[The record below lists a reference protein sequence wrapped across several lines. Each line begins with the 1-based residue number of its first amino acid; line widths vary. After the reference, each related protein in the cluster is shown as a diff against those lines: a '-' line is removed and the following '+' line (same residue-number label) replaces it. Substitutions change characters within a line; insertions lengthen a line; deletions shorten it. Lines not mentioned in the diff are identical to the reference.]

1 MTTDS
6 SRPLRAD
13 AIRNSEKLLRAA
25 RQVWAEQGPDAPLE
39 EIARRAGVGIAT
51 LYRRFPD
58 KAVLA
63 RNALDQS
70 FTEDIAPAIE
80 QAMSDDD
87 PKRGLVTVLEATLSV
102 AAREHNTVAAARDS
116 GAITREAGTRSFE
129 SLTLLARRAQEAG
142 LIRADLVPDDMP
154 RIMVMLVGLM
164 WTMDPHSDG
173 WRRYLSL
180 ILDALAPDAATP
192 LPAAVPLQQPDN
204 WLL

>member
-1 MTTDS
+1 VTTDS

-13 AIRNSEKLLRAA
+13 AVRNSEKLLRAA

-70 FTEDIAPAIE
+70 FNENIAPAIE

-116 GAITREAGTRSFE
+116 GAITREAGTRSIE
-129 SLTLLARRAQEAG
+129 SLTLLARRAQQAG

-173 WRRYLSL
+173 WRRYLAL
-180 ILDALAPDAATP
+180 ILDALSPDAATP

>member
-13 AIRNSEKLLRAA
+13 AVRNSEKLLRAA
-25 RQVWAEQGPDAPLE
+25 RQIWAEQGPDAPLE

-70 FTEDIAPAIE
+70 FAENIAPAIE

-87 PKRGLVTVLEATLSV
+87 PRRGLVNVLEATLSV

-116 GAITREAGTRSFE
+116 GAITHEAGARPFE
-129 SLTLLARRAQEAG
+129 ALILLAGRAQQAG

-154 RIMVMLVGLM
+154 RIVVMLVGLL
-164 WTMDPHSDG
+164 WTMEPNSDG

-192 LPAAVPLQQPDN
+192 LPATVPLQQPDSR
-204 WLL
+204 LF